1 MGATVLARLCDS
13 LEATAK
19 TGKLAAARGMLDGLV
34 EEHSRVLLALNA
46 QTAAA

>member
-1 MGATVLARLCDS
+1 MCAQ

-19 TGKLAAARGMLDGLV
+19 TGRLGAAWAMLDRMV
-34 EEHSRVLLALNA
+34 EEHNRVLLALNA